1 MQQSSNKATIAKL
14 KPCSQCCIRQHE
26 PANRTT
32 ICCSEIF
39 IVNDVHI
46 ICGVAVCLTCIHAF
60 DCAGIPRCYD
70 HSPLALSKETEE
82 ESDEEEQSTVV
93 IIPTESIVAGVVS
106 TTTARA
112 SPVQLQ
118 HEAVSDGSL
127 LV

>member
-1 MQQSSNKATIAKL
+1 MSQSTKKNTAITL

-26 PANRTT
+26 PANQTT
-32 ICCSEIF
+32 IRCCQIV
-39 IVNDVHI
+39 IVNNVHI